1 MGKKKASGQT
11 DINAILSQL
20 QKTYGLDNSDDLYES
35 ESDYEDTELS
45 DLLAKIISSDNSPD
59 DVEEEDASDNVEK
72 GRAKRKKAKKTDDN
86 GEASADIHSIISSA
100 EYNAILE
107 ECERNSTEDAETS
120 DNTDIPSPKKDEVLE
135 QTPSEDEAAEV
146 GMDEYNDSPVYKEN
160 SDVEVRLEVSK
171 PQVSDATDESEID
184 TEDLP
189 FDLDEA
195 EDGECDFDSDLTLDD
210 LEDEVDGS
218 LTFGDLEDEED
229 GEIDDSLTFGD
240 LEDEDSEA
248 DDDLIFGDLDDEDSE
263 ADDDLTFG
271 DLDDEEREADDA
283 LTFGD
288 LDDEDSEADDDLMFD
303 DFEGEN
309 EETDVNDPGIKNS
322 DEYDAEDFPLVSDDA
337 TEAEKFVIAADEEQ
351 IYADEAVI
359 AFETYADEE
368 PLQPEDDENEALYDD
383 AVTVSIA
390 DLVQAEMDPYHAM
403 LEQFSDDADEEEV
416 SQFECAQDEPS
427 QIQIQDE
434 PIVEPE
440 TVDEGVILSKDEYT
454 DDPLQWHIDRAQKKV
469 FQKIPEAN
477 ADETKRRAAEI
488 HDDDISILLQLGY
501 KDELNSHVGHDR
513 TDLVVQNIT
522 NSYRPDRNKIP
533 FGFCGKEFSESQ
545 QIQKIKQ
552 RYDFDKRTI
561 IIKMALFA
569 CVSLVLLLL
578 GILFKSRTDVNSV
591 IMFSAIEI
599 IIMALGCVIIH
610 KDLIS
615 GIVGIFKFSPTVF
628 TIPIFSLFVLLA
640 YDIFV
645 IIACAVRPDAIA
657 VNTTPLFGFTTSLF
671 FIFALV
677 SRLMNCVREQRT
689 FDLISTSDS
698 LYTAEELISSDG
710 DKSEANNLRFHEI
723 RKQIKGN
730 AVSVKKTAY
739 ISQYF
744 KRCSESSYGIG
755 NVTLALGV
763 GPLVAMILACV
774 VIAFECGAADI
785 ATTIIFAF
793 YMCLSASFVL
803 IMPVTM
809 FAASKSLE
817 SKKCGMIGTGAI
829 REYEN
834 VNSVI
839 FPDSSA
845 YEVSDE
851 VEVLPVG
858 EEDMN
863 ASMKTANRLFK
874 ALGGTLAAVVGK
886 NSFNRDESVS
896 LADINIAF
904 IDENG
909 VELYMD
915 NSTHILLGNDK
926 FILEHRKRLSFEA
939 CEMIP
944 ASYIAGREVMYLA
957 IDDKV
962 SLVYIFSVNARV
974 EFEDKVKLLASNKI
988 KTYVATYEA
997 HIKPRRD
1004 KDCKVGVYRPYD
1016 HESPEKPT
1024 PRCGGIVASGDE
1036 KNIVY
1041 PLLMV
1046 RRIVDCVRSSSKF
1059 SLWFILGGMAVSLAI
1074 TLIGYLVPEASGIL
1088 RYRDVFTIAI
1098 QLLSVIPLATSAIR
1112 LWKKNK

>member
-1 MGKKKASGQT
+1 
-11 DINAILSQL
+11 
-20 QKTYGLDNSDDLYES
+20 
-35 ESDYEDTELS
+35 
-45 DLLAKIISSDNSPD
+45 
-59 DVEEEDASDNVEK
+59 
-72 GRAKRKKAKKTDDN
+72 
-86 GEASADIHSIISSA
+86 SA
-100 EYNAILE
+100 EYNAIVE
-107 ECERNSTEDAETS
+107 ECKAEANKENEEGQAEPHDDAAVDEIPDEIPEDIPAETENPEPAPDGFEQIS
-120 DNTDIPSPKKDEVLE
+120 TPDNVLE
-135 QTPSEDEAAEV
+135 LEDVSEFSE
-146 GMDEYNDSPVYKEN
+146 GHTNDVTDADYELEGLPVEKE
-160 SDVEVRLEVSK
+160 
-171 PQVSDATDESEID
+171 EIND
-184 TEDLP
+184 YDSI
-189 FDLDEA
+189 
-195 EDGECDFDSDLTLDD
+195 EDG
-210 LEDEVDGS
+210 
-218 LTFGDLEDEED
+218 LTFGDLDDEED
-229 GEIDDSLTFGD
+229 TEADGDLTFGD
-240 LEDEDSEA
+240 LDDDEDSEA
-248 DDDLIFGDLDDEDSE
+248 DDDLTFGDLDDDEDSETDGDLTFGDLDDDEDSEADDDLTFGDLDDEDSE

-271 DLDDEEREADDA
+271 DLDDDEDSEADGD

-288 LDDEDSEADDDLMFD
+288 LDDEDGETDGDLTFGDLDDDEDSETDGDITFGDLD
-303 DFEGEN
+303 DEDGETDGELTFGDLEGED
-309 EETDVNDPGIKNS
+309 EETAETDPENDISDKSDADV
-322 DEYDAEDFPLVSDDA
+322 FPLEPDD
-337 TEAEKFVIAADEEQ
+337 THEAEEIVIAADEEQ
-351 IYADEAVI
+351 INADEPVI
-359 AFETYADEE
+359 AFEPPYADEE
-368 PLQPEDDENEALYDD
+368 PLQPEDDENEALYADS
-383 AVTVSIA
+383 AVVSVA
-390 DLVQAEMDPYHAM
+390 ELVQAEMDPYHTM
-403 LEQFSDDADEEEV
+403 LEQFSDDVDEDNV
-416 SQFECAQDEPS
+416 LQSECAQEEPS
-427 QIQIQDE
+427 QIQIQEE

-469 FQKIPEAN
+469 LQKIPEAS

-533 FGFCGKEFSESQ
+533 FGFCGKEFSENR

-578 GILFKSRTDVNSV
+578 GILFKSSTDVNSV
-591 IMFSAIEI
+591 IMFSVIEI

-610 KDLIS
+610 KDLVS

-628 TIPIFSLFVLLA
+628 TIPIFSLFVLFA

-763 GPLVAMILACV
+763 GPLVAMILACI
-774 VIAFECGAADI
+774 VIAFERGAADI

-817 SKKCGMIGTGAI
+817 AKRCGMIGTGAI

-845 YEVSDE
+845 YEVSEE

-874 ALGGTLAAVVGK
+874 SLGGTLAAVVGK

-939 CEMIP
+939 CDMIP

-997 HIKPRRD
+997 HIKSRRD

-1098 QLLSVIPLATSAIR
+1098 QLLSVIPLATSAIL